1 MIKQTKKIFNF
12 WKKIL
17 KIRGWKVT
25 IFLADDLGDN
35 AAEVH
40 TFNDTKE
47 CSILIDKNYHK
58 EKKELIQNILH
69 ELIHVFLA
77 NYTNYIEDTL
87 TFLRDTPDIK
97 VNFDKIFKQLK
108 KREEKIVEKLTK
120 ILLEHINYT

>member
-1 MIKQTKKIFNF
+1 MIKKIKKIFNF

-17 KIRGWKVT
+17 KIRGWKAT
-25 IFLADDLGDN
+25 IILADDLGDN

-47 CSILIDKNYHK
+47 CTILIDKNYHK
-58 EKKELIQNILH
+58 EEKELIQNILH

-87 TFLRDTPDIK
+87 TFLRDTPDVKI
-97 VNFDKIFKQLK
+97 NYNKIFKQLK
-108 KREEKIVEKLTK
+108 NREEKIVEKLTK